1 MLLNFSLLIK
11 ISFVTH
17 LVLLLLPLAKCFL
30 NLPAMTIKSGNIYF
44 FIYQYFRNQ
53 NTNITAAGPKK
64 RYTAC

>member
-17 LVLLLLPLAKCFL
+17 SVVIVTSRKVISKFACDDYK
-30 NLPAMTIKSGNIYF
+30 KREYIYIF
-44 FIYQYFRNQ
+44 YQYFRNQ